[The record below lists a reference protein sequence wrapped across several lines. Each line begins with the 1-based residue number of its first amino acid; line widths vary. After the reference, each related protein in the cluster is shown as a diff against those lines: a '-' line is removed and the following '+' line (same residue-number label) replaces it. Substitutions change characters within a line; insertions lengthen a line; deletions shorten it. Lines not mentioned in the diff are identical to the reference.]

1 MHTFAADRYD
11 GMVYRK
17 CGRWSLKLPAVSLGG
32 WQTYGGYVDDETSKR
47 CLFRAFDLG
56 VTHFDLANNYGEPSG
71 NAEVV
76 VGRILKAMPRDELI
90 ISSKAGYDMWPG
102 PYGEWLSKKYIVASC
117 DQSLKRLGLEY
128 VDLFYAHRPDPETPT
143 EEVMAALDLLVR
155 QGKALYVGLSNHC
168 GAEIRAKHRYSVKH
182 DTAPIII
189 NQNAYNLLRR
199 GVERT
204 VLPACAE
211 LGMGMVA
218 FCPLAQG
225 DLSGKYL
232 ADRPPA
238 DSRLAR
244 SEDECAR
251 RLADPK
257 KVKPIR
263 ALNEIAKRRGQSLA
277 QMAIAWILRR
287 PEVTSVV
294 IGASRP
300 EQIDEDVAALKNIK
314 FALEELD
321 EIDRICAEAEGANKS
336 DI

>member
-1 MHTFAADRYD
+1 MRYN
-11 GMVYRK
+11 R
-17 CGRWSLKLPAVSLGG
+17 CGRSGLLLPAVSLGL
-32 WQTYGGYVDDETSKR
+32 WHNFGGVDPLENAR
-47 CLFRAFDLG
+47 AMLLRAFDLG
-56 VTHFDLANNYGEPSG
+56 ITHFDLANNYGEPNG
-71 NAEVV
+71 NCEVV
-76 VGRILKAMPRDELI
+76 VGRILRDMPRDELI

-128 VDLFYAHRPDPETPT
+128 VDLFYAHRPDPDTPT

-155 QGKALYVGLSNHC
+155 QGKALYIGLSNHC
-168 GAEIRAKHRYSVKH
+168 GEEIREKYRYTVRH

-199 GVERT
+199 GVEQT
-204 VLPACAE
+204 VLPTCAE
-211 LGMGMVA
+211 LGMGMIA

-232 ADRPPA
+232 AETPPP
-238 DSRLAR
+238 DSRLVR
-244 SEDECAR
+244 SKDECAL

-257 KVKPIR
+257 KLKPIR
-263 ALNEIAKRRGQSLA
+263 ALNEVAKRRGQSLA

-300 EQIDEDVAALKNIK
+300 EQIDEDVAALQNIE
-314 FALEELD
+314 FTPEELD
-321 EIDRICAEAEGANKS
+321 EIDRICAEAEGAS
-336 DI
+336 QSGI